1 MITAPP
7 TEEAIDAMVLA
18 LQTNGVNLY
27 AAVPAGQEPVTP
39 SLMRSVLATALMAG
53 AEHLVPEPSAWVK
66 LNRQCR
72 ICGCTD
78 DEACPGGCSWSQ
90 PEICSTC
97 ALRQQVADAQY
108 LATLRAQERA
118 SDLQAQQAE
127 ASLEGLIEARALIQ
141 EQAEVAKLQREDLAG
156 VTWRQA
162 VAIAGERTLGAILVG
177 NNVEHVQKTILAE
190 AEWFAHYLGNPPVV
204 F

>member
-1 MITAPP
+1 MITTQP
-7 TEEAIDAMVLA
+7 TDEAIDAMVLA

-39 SLMRSVLATALMAG
+39 SLMRSALATALVAG
-53 AEHLVPEPSAWVK
+53 AEHLVPEQSAWVK

-97 ALRQQVADAQY
+97 ALRQQIADAQY
-108 LATLRAQERA
+108 LATLKAQQRA
-118 SDLQAQQAE
+118 SELQAQQAE
-127 ASLEGLIEARALIQ
+127 ASLAGLVEARALIQ
-141 EQAEVAKLQREDLAG
+141 EQVEVAKLQREDLAG

-162 VAIAGERTLGAILVG
+162 VAIAGERTLGSAVIG
-177 NNVEHVQKTILAE
+177 GQAEAVQKTILAE
-190 AEWFAHYLGNPPVV
+190 AEWFAHLLGNPPVV